1 MGRFW
6 ADGIIEIKLPV
17 FGSNSRSPSMFSVGN
32 PVDFGKIEER
42 AVDLPID
49 KIGGGMSV
57 KSTLGRI
64 LSWVNPN
71 GISDEN
77 RIGIGALEDRIGRAD
92 FGRIGGCDRGNDQGE
107 AKRYA
112 LRGSAAKR

>member
-1 MGRFW
+1 
-6 ADGIIEIKLPV
+6 
-17 FGSNSRSPSMFSVGN
+17 MFSVGN

-92 FGRIGGCDRGNDQGE
+92 FGRIGGCDRENDQGE
-107 AKRYA
+107 AERYA
-112 LRGSAAKR
+112 LRGSAAKCRGGGNRFHVRGINEEKQGGAVIL